1 MAIKSNTQKISE
13 MIENLELVIREAKHY
28 GYKDWESEM
37 ELVRTIEPVF
47 TELAEKLDLDN
58 LDIDT
63 NKKINKCFLE
73 LLDYYYAVRVIK
85 RSTSYDYRVVN
96 SLYDIVRE
104 TYFGN

>member
-1 MAIKSNTQKISE
+1 MATKSNTQKISE

-37 ELVRTIEPVF
+37 ELVRTIDPVF
-47 TELAEKLDLDN
+47 TELAEKLDIDN
-58 LDIDT
+58 LDMDA

-73 LLDYYYAVRVIK
+73 LLDFYYAIRTIK
-85 RSTSYDYRVVN
+85 RSTSYEYRVVN
-96 SLYDIVRE
+96 SLYDIVKE

>member
-1 MAIKSNTQKISE
+1 MATKSNTQKISE

-37 ELVRTIEPVF
+37 ELVRTIEPAF
-47 TELAEKLDLDN
+47 TELAEKLDIDN
-58 LDIDT
+58 LDIEA

-73 LLDYYYAVRVIK
+73 LLDFSYAVRATK

-96 SLYDIVRE
+96 SLYDIVKE

>member
-1 MAIKSNTQKISE
+1 MATKSNTQKISE

-37 ELVRTIEPVF
+37 ELVQLMDPVF
-47 TELAEKLDLDN
+47 TSLAEKLDIDN
-58 LDIDT
+58 LDIDA

-73 LLDYYYAVRVIK
+73 LLDFYYAVRAIK
-85 RSTSYDYRVVN
+85 RPTSYDYRVVN
-96 SLYDIVRE
+96 SLYDIVKE

>member
-1 MAIKSNTQKISE
+1 MVTKSNTQKISE
-13 MIENLELVIREAKHY
+13 MIDNLTLVIREAKHY

-37 ELVRTIEPVF
+37 ELVQLMDPVF
-47 TELAEKLDLDN
+47 TSLSEKLDIDN
-58 LDIDT
+58 LDIDA

-73 LLDYYYAVRVIK
+73 LLDFYYAVRAVK
-85 RSTSYDYRVVN
+85 RSTSYEYRVVN

>member
-1 MAIKSNTQKISE
+1 MATKSNTQKISE

-47 TELAEKLDLDN
+47 TELAEKLDIDN
-58 LDIDT
+58 LDIDS

-73 LLDYYYAVRVIK
+73 LLDFYYAIRAIK
-85 RSTSYDYRVVN
+85 RSTSYEYRVVN

>member
-1 MAIKSNTQKISE
+1 MATKSNTQKISE

-37 ELVRTIEPVF
+37 ELVRTIEPAF
-47 TELAEKLDLDN
+47 MELAEKLDIDN
-58 LDIDT
+58 LDIDA

-73 LLDYYYAVRVIK
+73 LLDFFYAVRAIK
-85 RSTSYDYRVVN
+85 RSTSYEYRVVN

>member
-1 MAIKSNTQKISE
+1 MATKSNTQKISE

-28 GYKDWESEM
+28 GYKDWESQM

-47 TELAEKLDLDN
+47 TELAEKLDIDN
-58 LDIDT
+58 LDIDS

-73 LLDYYYAVRVIK
+73 LLDFYYAIRAIK
-85 RSTSYDYRVVN
+85 RSTSYEYRVVN

>member
-1 MAIKSNTQKISE
+1 MATKSNTQKISE

-28 GYKDWESEM
+28 GYKDWESQM

-47 TELAEKLDLDN
+47 TELAEKLDIDN
-58 LDIDT
+58 LDIDS

-73 LLDYYYAVRVIK
+73 LLDFYYAVRAIK

>member
-1 MAIKSNTQKISE
+1 MATKSNTQKISE
-13 MIENLELVIREAKHY
+13 MIDNLELVIREAKHY

-37 ELVRTIEPVF
+37 ELVRTIEPAF
-47 TELAEKLDLDN
+47 MELAEKLDIDN
-58 LDIDT
+58 LDIDA

-73 LLDYYYAVRVIK
+73 LLDFFYAVRAIK

>member
-1 MAIKSNTQKISE
+1 MATKSNTQKISE

-28 GYKDWESEM
+28 GYKDWESQM

-47 TELAEKLDLDN
+47 TELAEKLDIDN
-58 LDIDT
+58 LDIDS

-73 LLDYYYAVRVIK
+73 LLDFYYGIRAIK
-85 RSTSYDYRVVN
+85 RSTSYEYRVVN

>member
-1 MAIKSNTQKISE
+1 MATKSNTQKISE
-13 MIENLELVIREAKHY
+13 MIDNLELVIREAKHY

-37 ELVRTIEPVF
+37 ELVRTIEPAF
-47 TELAEKLDLDN
+47 MELAEKLDIDN
-58 LDIDT
+58 LDIDA

-73 LLDYYYAVRVIK
+73 LLDFYYAVRAVK

>member
-1 MAIKSNTQKISE
+1 MATKSNTQKISE

-37 ELVRTIEPVF
+37 ELVRTIEPAF
-47 TELAEKLDLDN
+47 MELAEKLDIDN
-58 LDIDT
+58 LDIDA

-73 LLDYYYAVRVIK
+73 LLDFFYAVRAIK

>member
-1 MAIKSNTQKISE
+1 MATKSNTQKISE

-37 ELVRTIEPVF
+37 ELVRTIEPAF
-47 TELAEKLDLDN
+47 MELAEKLDIDN
-58 LDIDT
+58 LDIDA

-73 LLDYYYAVRVIK
+73 LLDYYYAVRAIK